1 MAENFQSNFSW
12 QYFQDCLSSYQSQGE
27 SDKILPN
34 RILFFE
40 SVGRIPYVRASVTA
54 QMKQSR
60 LFLV

>member
-40 SVGRIPYVRASVTA
+40 SMGRIRYVSECDRTNETE
-54 QMKQSR
+54 
-60 LFLV
+60 

>member
-34 RILFFE
+34 RIIFFE
-40 SVGRIPYVRASVTA
+40 SVGRIPYVSECDRTNETE
-54 QMKQSR
+54 
-60 LFLV
+60 